1 MREPLIDH
9 LTVPVRD
16 FEVSKR
22 FYLRALEPFGAR
34 MVELEGAAGF
44 GSEGNEDFWVAP
56 GEPAAPV
63 HLAFAARDRATVDA
77 FHAVATAVGG
87 RNNGPPG
94 LRPQYHEHYYAAYVI
109 DPDGWLDTFRR
120 ECANDGRLRGR
131 AGSTSKFSS
140 GGPRRSSPQTTSRSA
155 SQIGQPCVPRAAVD
169 AAGADR

>member
-1 MREPLIDH
+1 VRPMREPLIDH

-109 DPDGWLDTFRR
+109 DPDGNNI
-120 ECANDGRLRGR
+120 EAVCH
-131 AGSTSKFSS
+131 
-140 GGPRRSSPQTTSRSA
+140 SPE
-155 SQIGQPCVPRAAVD
+155 
-169 AAGADR
+169 